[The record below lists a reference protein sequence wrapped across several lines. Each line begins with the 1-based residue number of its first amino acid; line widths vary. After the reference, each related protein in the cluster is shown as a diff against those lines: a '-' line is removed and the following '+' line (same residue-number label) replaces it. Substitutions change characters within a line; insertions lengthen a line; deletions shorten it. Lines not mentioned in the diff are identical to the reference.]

1 MNNEME
7 DLNYMNSLE
16 KKLSES
22 LRPVRPDPTFIHT
35 LREKLSHSAG
45 VVIEKRAPDQGLL
58 ILGAGLLTGLIFLLF
73 MRRFKA

>member
-7 DLNYMNSLE
+7 ELNYMNSLE

-22 LRPVRPDPTFIHT
+22 LRPVRPDPTFIHS
-35 LREKLSHSAG
+35 LREKLARSSA
-45 VVIEKRAPDQGLL
+45 VIVEKRGPNQGLL
-58 ILGAGLLTGLIFLLF
+58 IVGIGLVTGIAFVWL